1 LPDMPRPRYR
11 HASVAFAD
19 SLCVIGGR
27 DGLDALIAEVDCYHP
42 STNEWTTPASLPEG
56 RLASDLAA
64 FAHPDVPGVGY
75 LVGGFDESYFARDSV
90 TVVTWSEGGT
100 EIAYADGPVLNGK
113 RGDVDIAVVDGY
125 AYVSGGYT
133 HENDYAMPKNSVE
146 RLRLTL
152 TNATTGGTGEGWNAI
167 DSLNQERGDKQ
178 LAGLNGRVYA
188 IGGETQVDVT
198 GVPESELPGL
208 GARSEVLDTVEV
220 YDPREDVHAGMAEWR
235 SLAAMP
241 GQLFRFG
248 ATEWRVEGEEDGY
261 IFVFGGQVAYDED
274 CKCFRTTD
282 KVMAFDVHH
291 AEELHHAEEEGASS
305 VSTIVDAT
313 RALSVAAVGALLWLA
328 L

>member
-1 LPDMPRPRYR
+1 MPRPRYR
-11 HASVAFAD
+11 HASVAFSD
-19 SLCVIGGR
+19 FLCVIGGR
-27 DGLDALIAEVDCYHP
+27 DALDALVAEVDCYRP
-42 STNEWTTPASLPEG
+42 STNEWTTPASLPDG

-64 FAHPDVPGVGY
+64 FAHPDVEGVGY
-75 LVGGFDESYFARDSV
+75 MVGGFDESYLARDSV

-100 EIAYADGPVLNGK
+100 DVTYADGPSLNGK
-113 RGDVDIAVVDGY
+113 RGDIDVAVVDGY

-152 TNATTGGTGEGWNAI
+152 TNATTGGGTGEGWKAI

-178 LAGLNGRVYA
+178 LAGMNGRVYA
-188 IGGETQVDVT
+188 IGGETQVDVA

-235 SLAAMP
+235 SLATMP
-241 GQLFRFG
+241 GQIFRFG
-248 ATEWRVEGEEDGY
+248 ATDWRVEGEEEGY
-261 IFVFGGQVAYDED
+261 IFVFGGQIAYDED
-274 CKCFRTTD
+274 CKCFRTSD
-282 KVMAFDVHH
+282 RVLAFDVRR
-291 AEELHHAEEEGASS
+291 AEEAGASS
-305 VSTIVDAT
+305 ASTIVDAT
-313 RALSVAAVGALLWLA
+313 RALSVAAVGALFWLA